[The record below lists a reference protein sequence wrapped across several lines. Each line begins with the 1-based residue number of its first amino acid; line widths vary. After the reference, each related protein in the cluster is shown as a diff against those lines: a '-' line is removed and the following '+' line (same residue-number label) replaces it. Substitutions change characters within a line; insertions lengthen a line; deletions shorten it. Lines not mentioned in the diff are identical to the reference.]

1 MDMQFEKLL
10 DKVTHFME
18 TEAKTDT
25 VIGKQFK
32 LGEFTCIPVVRLG
45 MGFGTGGGEG
55 DDKKS
60 MHNEG
65 IGAGGGMG
73 LEPLGFLATK
83 GDQIQFI
90 PTHTNK
96 GLSAAFEKVPD
107 LIEKYMESRKEEPV
121 PA

>member
-10 DKVTHFME
+10 DKVTNFME

-55 DDKKS
+55 EDKKAL
-60 MHNEG
+60 HGEG

-83 GDQIQFI
+83 GEQIQFI

-107 LIEKYMESRKEEPV
+107 LIEKFMESRKEEGV